1 MSGELTAQLAEL
13 ICHSQP
19 DEQAREKAR
28 AGLLDFTAVALP
40 LLRNECKD
48 SGWRQ
53 LQALYPQQDSET
65 RALRLGYAGH
75 ALDFDDF
82 HADFR
87 GHVGT
92 VILPALLALAAERP
106 VSARHFLDAWV
117 IGVETAGRVGL
128 AISQQHYER
137 GFHNTATLGT
147 LAATAA
153 VARLVKV
160 TVSQTA
166 VALGIAATQ
175 ASGLRAQFG
184 SAVKPLHAGLAA
196 RAAVMALRLAQAD
209 FDGRPAGVIEAF
221 LTACGGE
228 RSDARL
234 LLQGWGQPW
243 RMVTPGLEFKPWA
256 TCSGTH
262 SAADAALKLRQR
274 WLAEGRQPHELLT
287 ALSHIEVAFP
297 PGGDTAASVRHPR
310 SGIEARFSLEYVIA
324 CALLRGT
331 LTLADFSEGELETQA
346 AKLAAK
352 VRRCPD
358 ESAPPDAIDPSA
370 RFHEV
375 SLYFAARPAWRCRV
389 TRQQSIATPPN
400 LSAKLSSCLPSA
412 GIKERQEIERLCQLR
427 DDDALTQ
434 LLSLFIK
441 PAE

>member
-1 MSGELTAQLAEL
+1 MSENVTARLAGL

-19 DEQAREKAR
+19 DDRARDKAR
-28 AGLLDFTAVALP
+28 AGLLDFTSVTLP
-40 LLRNECKD
+40 LLRNEIVD

-53 LQALYPQQDSET
+53 LQQLYPQHDSET

-106 VSARHFLDAWV
+106 VSARHFLDAWI
-117 IGVETAGRVGL
+117 IGVETAGRLGL
-128 AISQQHYER
+128 AISQQHYHR

-153 VARLVKV
+153 AARLLNV
-160 TVSQTA
+160 TTSHTA
-166 VALGIAATQ
+166 VALGIAATS

-196 RAAVMALRLAQAD
+196 RSAVMALRLAQAD
-209 FDGRPAGVIEAF
+209 FGGQATGVIEAF
-221 LTACGGE
+221 LAACGGE
-228 RSDARL
+228 RSDPSL
-234 LLQGWGQPW
+234 LLRDWGQTW
-243 RMVTPGLEFKPWA
+243 RIVTPGLEFKPYA

-274 WLAEGRQPHELLT
+274 WLEEGRQPHELFT
-287 ALSHIEVAFP
+287 AIAHIEVAFP
-297 PGGDTAASVRHPR
+297 PGGDTAASVREPC

-324 CALLRGT
+324 CALLRGE
-331 LTLADFSEGELETQA
+331 LTLADFAEGGVEPET

-358 ESAPPDAIDPSA
+358 ESAPADALDPSA

-375 SLYFAARPAWRCRV
+375 SLHFADRPARRCRV
-389 TRQQSIATPPN
+389 TRQQSIATPPD
-400 LSAKLSSCLPSA
+400 LAAKLRGCLPSA
-412 GIKERQEIERLCQLR
+412 SAEERQRIEQLCQLR
-427 DDDALTQ
+427 EDDALSQ
-434 LLSLFIK
+434 LLGLFIK

>member
-1 MSGELTAQLAEL
+1 MSENLTARLAGL

-19 DEQAREKAR
+19 DDRARDKAR
-28 AGLLDFTAVALP
+28 AGLLDFTAVTLP
-40 LLRNECKD
+40 LLRNEIAD

-53 LQALYPQQDSET
+53 LQKLYPQQDSET

-106 VSARHFLDAWV
+106 VSARNFLDAWI
-117 IGVETAGRVGL
+117 IGVETAGRLGL
-128 AISQQHYER
+128 AISQQHYQR

-153 VARLVKV
+153 AARLLNV
-160 TVSQTA
+160 TTSQTA
-166 VALGIAATQ
+166 VALGIAATS

-196 RAAVMALRLAQAD
+196 RSAVMALRLAQTD
-209 FDGRPAGVIEAF
+209 FGGQASGVIEAF
-221 LTACGGE
+221 LAACGGE
-228 RSDARL
+228 SSDESL
-234 LLQGWGQPW
+234 LLHNWGQPW
-243 RMVTPGLEFKPWA
+243 RIVTPGLEFKPYA

-262 SAADAALKLRQR
+262 SAADAALILRQR
-274 WLAEGRQPHELLT
+274 WLEEGRQPPEFFT
-287 ALSHIEVAFP
+287 AIAHIEVAFP
-297 PGGDTAASVRHPR
+297 PGGDTAASVREPR

-324 CALLRGT
+324 CALLRGE
-331 LTLADFSEGELETQA
+331 LTLADFAEGGVEPET

-358 ESAPPDAIDPSA
+358 ESAPPDAINPSA

-375 SLYFAARPAWRCRV
+375 ALCFADRPAWRCRV
-389 TRQQSIATPPN
+389 TRQQSIATPPDPV
-400 LSAKLSSCLPSA
+400 AKLRGCLPSA
-412 GIKERQEIERLCQLR
+412 SAEERQRIEQLCQLR
-427 DDDALTQ
+427 EDDALSQ
-434 LLSLFIK
+434 LLGLFIK